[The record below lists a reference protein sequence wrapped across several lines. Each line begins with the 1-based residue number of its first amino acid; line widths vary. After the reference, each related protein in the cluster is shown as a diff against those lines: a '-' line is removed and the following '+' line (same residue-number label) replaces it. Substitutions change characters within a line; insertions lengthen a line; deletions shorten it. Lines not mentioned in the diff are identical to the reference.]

1 MLHEF
6 QISDIVIAPVLLVLT
21 IGLSSLDFLQK
32 RLEPTERWRIATDP
46 EELDTLEGTKR
57 ALLLAVPNVLENG
70 RERRDTLA
78 KCVSSAHNTTI

>member
-1 MLHEF
+1 MSL
-6 QISDIVIAPVLLVLT
+6 ALT
-21 IGLSSLDFLQK
+21 VGLSSLDFLQK
-32 RLEPTERWRIATDP
+32 GLEPSERRSVTAHP
-46 EELDTLEGTKR
+46 EEFHALEGTKR